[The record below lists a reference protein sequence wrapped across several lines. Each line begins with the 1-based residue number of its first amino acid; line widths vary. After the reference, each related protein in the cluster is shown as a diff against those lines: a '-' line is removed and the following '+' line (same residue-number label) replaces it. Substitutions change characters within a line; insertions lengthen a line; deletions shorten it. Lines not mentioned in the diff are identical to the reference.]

1 MELVYKKGALAEAKK
16 AYSPRKNKYAALL
29 MLSILWVMKPFI
41 KSIAAINGLRT
52 RVKFYVRMVKWGVGK
67 KDPYMD
73 KLIRTV
79 NILNAQK

>member
-1 MELVYKKGALAEAKK
+1 MELVYKKGEFTKAKK
-16 AYSPRKNKYAALL
+16 WSPRKNKYAALL

-41 KSIAAINGLRT
+41 KSIAAINGLKV

-79 NILNAQK
+79 NIINAQK